1 MLSHRSKIVWLG
13 LFALLAAC
21 ANQSAAQ
28 AQVTLRYKFKEGEK
42 LHYNLEQKMKME
54 MNVAGQNVD
63 MNMNQTVDMTW
74 NVLAVDKDGKAKMTQ
89 SIDRIKFVMEGP
101 MGKAEFDSKDSKEPE
116 GAIGQAIGPIFKAL
130 AAAEFSL
137 TMDAQGK
144 ISDVKLPQKL
154 QDALEKLPQ
163 GGAGQMFSE
172 DTFKQMANQGGLV
185 LPAEAVSKMKS
196 WDQNVDANVGFGKMK
211 VANKYTY
218 VGPTNRN
225 GREVEQI
232 AMKPK
237 LTMEPSDNA
246 AFTMKLKDQEAKG
259 SAYFDKEAGRLVETN
274 LTQTMDMEVSAN
286 GMNINQKLEQ
296 TVTMKL
302 VDKTK

>member
-1 MLSHRSKIVWLG
+1 MLSNQSKIVWLG
-13 LFALLAAC
+13 LVALLAAGG
-21 ANQSAAQ
+21 NQSAAQ

-74 NVLAVDKDGKAKMTQ
+74 NVLSVDKDGKAKMTQ
-89 SIDRIKFVMEGP
+89 SIDRIKFVMDGP
-101 MGKAEFDSKDSKEPE
+101 MGKTEFDSKDSKEPE

-130 AAAEFSL
+130 AGAEFSL

-144 ISDVKLPQKL
+144 TSDVKLPQKL

-163 GGAGQMFSE
+163 GGTQMFSE

-196 WDQNVDANVGFGKMK
+196 WDQTVDANVGFGKMK

-232 AMKPK
+232 SMKPK

-286 GMNINQKLEQ
+286 GMNINQKIEQ

>member
-1 MLSHRSKIVWLG
+1 
-13 LFALLAAC
+13 
-21 ANQSAAQ
+21 
-28 AQVTLRYKFKEGEK
+28 
-42 LHYNLEQKMKME
+42 ME
-54 MNVAGQNVD
+54 MSVAGQNID

-74 NVLAVDKDGKAKMTQ
+74 NILAVDKGGKAKMTQ

-101 MGKAEFDSKDSKEPE
+101 MGKTEFDSKDSKEPE

-237 LTMEPSDNA
+237 LTTATNGTRRAGWCGGAPS
-246 AFTMKLKDQEAKG
+246 
-259 SAYFDKEAGRLVETN
+259 SASRPSG
-274 LTQTMDMEVSAN
+274 
-286 GMNINQKLEQ
+286 
-296 TVTMKL
+296 
-302 VDKTK
+302 